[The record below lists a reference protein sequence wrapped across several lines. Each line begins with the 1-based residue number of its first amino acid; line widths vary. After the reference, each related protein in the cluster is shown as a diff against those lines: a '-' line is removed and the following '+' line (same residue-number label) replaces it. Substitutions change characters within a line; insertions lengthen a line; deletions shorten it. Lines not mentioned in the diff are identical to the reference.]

1 MATLVSIALVVGILL
16 LIFTSLAGSSPGQ
29 PTYVVMI
36 EPQPRRSIGCAG
48 PILFFFIALIII
60 ALLLP

>member
-1 MATLVSIALVVGILL
+1 
-16 LIFTSLAGSSPGQ
+16 
-29 PTYVVMI
+29 MI